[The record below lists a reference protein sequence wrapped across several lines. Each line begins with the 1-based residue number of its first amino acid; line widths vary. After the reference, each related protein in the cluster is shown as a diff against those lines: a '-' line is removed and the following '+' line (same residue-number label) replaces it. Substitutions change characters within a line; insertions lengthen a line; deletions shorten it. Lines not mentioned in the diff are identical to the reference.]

1 MYGNRAVRT
10 INELYDDPAKAALS
24 GPGQTWD
31 PAKFIVNEE
40 GFVVSLDS
48 HQCGADLKKVG
59 TGTPCGV
66 SERPINYVT
75 CKTFGSDGSCSG
87 TTDIVE
93 IGDANPDFN
102 ASFSS
107 TFNYKRFSLSG
118 LVDWTQGGNIYNGT
132 RQWPFF
138 DNRDRVYDQT
148 GKPEAEKKSQSYY
161 NYFYNGL
168 NAQAFFVEPGTYVKI
183 KELSVNYTLVRD
195 QLRKVGLGRLENV
208 RLGLVGRN
216 LFTFTK
222 YSGYDPEVSGIAGD
236 PYQFR
241 IDWFSYPH
249 FRTFTG
255 VVEIAF

>member
-1 MYGNRAVRT
+1 M
-10 INELYDDPAKAALS
+10 
-24 GPGQTWD
+24 
-31 PAKFIVNEE
+31 
-40 GFVVSLDS
+40 
-48 HQCGADLKKVG
+48 
-59 TGTPCGV
+59 
-66 SERPINYVT
+66 
-75 CKTFGSDGSCSG
+75 
-87 TTDIVE
+87 
-93 IGDANPDFN
+93 
-102 ASFSS
+102 
-107 TFNYKRFSLSG
+107 
-118 LVDWTQGGNIYNGT
+118 DWTQGGNIYNGT

-138 DNRDRVYDQT
+138 DNRDRVYDQS

-168 NAQAFFVEPGTYVKI
+168 NAQAYFVEPGTYVKI

-236 PYQFR
+236 PCQFR